1 MKNFEDLLKMV
12 KTDGMKFRTF
22 HVIKE
27 GNEIG
32 KVTVVK
38 SHTSET
44 IKNGLTLPVIAMTFC
59 SPKDIYNK
67 TKGQLIAAGRL
78 AKVNK
83 RFFIPN
89 GSVDIIKK
97 VIVAE
102 AKAKRIKWM
111 EGITEENLV

>member
-22 HVIKE
+22 HVVKDGKE
-27 GNEIG
+27 LG

-38 SHTSET
+38 IHTSET
-44 IKNGLTLPVIAMTFC
+44 VKDGLTLPIIAMTFC

-78 AKVNK
+78 AKARK
-83 RFFIPN
+83 RFIIPN
-89 GSVDIIKK
+89 GSVDTIKK
-97 VIVAE
+97 LVISE
-102 AKAKRIKWM
+102 AKAKKIRWM
-111 EGITEENLV
+111 DGVIEENLL